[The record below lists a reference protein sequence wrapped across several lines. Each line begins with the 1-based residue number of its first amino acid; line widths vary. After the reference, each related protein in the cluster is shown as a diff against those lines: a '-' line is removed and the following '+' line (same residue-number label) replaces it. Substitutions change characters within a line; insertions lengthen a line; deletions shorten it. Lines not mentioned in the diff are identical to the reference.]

1 VALDLRDLTFAG
13 AALPEPFVKLELEA
27 QLQKFKLL
35 PKLSREES
43 AAFEEA
49 WEVTRRKLRRLGEQ
63 GGPHRVAD
71 HVLAPLAEQLG
82 YTRFAQEDEP
92 VITREGA
99 ESAGWR
105 MVTADGAH
113 GLRAWAVDLGA
124 DLDAPSKRGRA
135 YRFSH
140 ARIAERVLL
149 AKGERVGLL
158 TDGYELRLVLC
169 DPARAG
175 SHVSVRLD
183 RVGGW
188 RGATKVPDS
197 FRLLRAL
204 CAPTGL
210 AKLPELLEQARLS
223 QTRVTKTLRAQ
234 AQDAVLG
241 FVQGVLD
248 DPRNATALAARRAA
262 DPGAL
267 ARDFWRESLLVVYR
281 LLFILRLESASDPA
295 RAFSFASTSLWRNS
309 FSPNTALAPFVR
321 MRLDKGVETG
331 ALLSQGLRTLFRLF
345 EEGLDASEIRITPL
359 GGMLFGTGA
368 APLLTAL
375 AWSEDAVARLL
386 DRLLWTPGARG
397 RERQRVHYGSLEVE
411 DLGRVYEA
419 LLEKEP
425 GLAAEPMCRLRRQKL
440 EVVLPLAQGARY
452 RPATV
457 VDAGGDD
464 DDSDDDDSDDEGAA
478 KKARVEWIE
487 EIPAGRFYLRTGLG
501 RKATGSYYTPDAFVR
516 FLVEKTLGPQVAERS
531 PVDDP
536 QPLALLGIKVL
547 DPAMGSGHFLVGAC
561 RFLAEK
567 LYEACRLCDERA
579 RALREKA
586 DATRDEAEKAR
597 LVAEADALLQR
608 VADLPDPNDELLA
621 YLPSRVAE
629 GAESALSQS
638 KAEAMCRRLV
648 AVHGLYGVDKNPLA
662 VELARLALWL
672 ESYAEGLPL
681 TFLDHR
687 LVCGDSLTGPFVAQL
702 ATMPGG
708 AAAID
713 TTLFGPLTERL
724 LAGRMADALA
734 EITALQAGVGK
745 DLAEVERKR
754 AAKERLDAALAPFR
768 MLASVWSGGVMLGA
782 EVSDDLGYTSLV
794 ALAVQ
799 SEGDPLRAMEALL
812 ADRTRLREMHALG
825 RDAVSYDL
833 TFPEVFWPKGY
844 VGERAGFDAVLG
856 NPPWDAVRRNDD
868 AFFADVDISVL
879 DQKLASHKRD
889 LIEQL
894 LKRVDVR
901 ARYTR
906 YVDALA
912 RRDRVNDRIYAS
924 HQARVGENLAGRGIY
939 DDYILFAERARDVL
953 AAHGRVGVVLPS
965 GFHANEGATGLRRLY
980 LEQSSVEF
988 CYSFENREKL
998 FEIDSRFK
1006 FALIVARR
1014 AAGAGGLS
1022 AAFYLR
1028 DPEVLFSTKWT
1039 PIPYSQDL
1047 LRKAGGDYLS
1057 LLELRSA
1064 LDAECADTM
1073 FRASLP
1079 FGRARRSAGI
1089 VVSQEVNMT
1098 YDAGRFAS
1106 SRDVIGAMDPREPSV
1121 AEDLLLRGYL
1131 PLHEGKTFH
1140 QYTDRWEAPPRY
1152 LVALRDV
1159 ADKPAWI
1166 EAARYFRLA
1175 FRDIAS
1181 STNER
1186 TGIFCIAPPGVL
1198 FGNTAPCERSPS
1210 ERAASVILGL
1220 LGLLD
1225 SYAFDWIL
1233 RQKNAAHVNLFILDG
1248 CPVPSTVFDGSRRAF
1263 LAHGALRLTCNHA
1276 GYAPLW
1282 REQLGDHWRESTP
1295 RESWPVLAGDDAR
1308 WAVRAAIDAV
1318 IAQAYGLTRAQYAHV
1333 LGGFSHKSYPKAP
1346 ALCLERFDELARDGM
1361 DAFVRRWDPYW
1372 DVPLVET
1379 LPKPVIELRVPA
1391 AVAGDAAESG
1401 TQLGFAGIAGGET
1414 GGRRVRKKKE

>member
-1 VALDLRDLTFAG
+1 MALDLRDLTFAG
-13 AALPEPFVKLELEA
+13 AALPEPFVKFELEA

-35 PKLSREES
+35 PRLSREES
-43 AAFEEA
+43 AAQDDAFDHL
-49 WEVTRRKLRRLGEQ
+49 RRKLRRLGQEA
-63 GGPHRVAD
+63 GPHRVAD

-92 VITREGA
+92 VVTREGQ

-105 MVTADGAH
+105 LVTADGAH
-113 GLRAWAVDLGA
+113 ALRAWAVDLGA

-149 AKGERVGLL
+149 AKNERVGIL

-183 RVGGW
+183 KVGGW
-188 RGATKVPDS
+188 RGATKLPDS
-197 FRLLRAL
+197 YRLVRAL
-204 CAPTGL
+204 CAPTGV
-210 AKLPELLEQARLS
+210 ARLPELIELARLS
-223 QTRVTKTLRAQ
+223 QTRVTRTLRAQ

-248 DPRNATALAARRAA
+248 DPRNAETLRARRTG
-262 DPGAL
+262 DHGGL
-267 ARDFWRESLLVVYR
+267 ARDFWREALIVVYR
-281 LLFILRLESASDPA
+281 LLFILRLESTADPA

-309 FSPNTALAPFVR
+309 YSPNTALAPFVR

-331 ALLSQGLRTLFRLF
+331 SLLSQGLRTLFRLF

-359 GGMLFGTGA
+359 GGMLFGAGA
-368 APLLTAL
+368 TPLLASL
-375 AWSEDAVARLL
+375 AWNEDAVARLL
-386 DRLLWTPGARG
+386 DRLLWTPGERG

-425 GLAAEPMCRLRRQKL
+425 GLATEAMCRLRRQKL

-452 RPATV
+452 RPAV
-457 VDAGGDD
+457 VTDTQDDADD
-464 DDSDDDDSDDEGAA
+464 DDADDDDEAGA

-531 PVDDP
+531 PVSDP
-536 QPLALLGIKVL
+536 QPLALLALKVL

-561 RFLAEK
+561 RYLGDK
-567 LYEACRLCDERA
+567 LYEACRLCDELA

-586 DATRDEAEKAR
+586 DATPDPVVKAA
-597 LVAEADALLQR
+597 LFAEADAMLQR

-638 KAEAMCRRLV
+638 RAEAMCRRLV
-648 AVHGLYGVDKNPLA
+648 AVHCLYGVDKNPLA

-708 AAAID
+708 AVPVDIA
-713 TTLFGPLTERL
+713 LVGPLTERL
-724 LAGRMADALA
+724 LAGRMADALT
-734 EITALQAGVGK
+734 EVSALQAGVGK

-754 AAKERLDAALAPFR
+754 AAKDRLDAALAPFR
-768 MLASVWSGGVMLGA
+768 VLASVWSGGVMLGK
-782 EVSDDLGYTSLV
+782 EGSDDLGYTALM

-799 SEGDPLRAMEALL
+799 SEEDPMPAMEALL
-812 ADRTRLREMHALG
+812 RDRAKLREMHTLG

-833 TFPEVFWPKGY
+833 SFPEVFWPKGY

-856 NPPWDAVRRNDD
+856 NPPWDALQPL
-868 AFFADVDISVL
+868 AKEFFASFDLRIL
-879 DQKLASHKRD
+879 DAPTRKERAEVEDRLTKDPTVQ
-889 LIEQL
+889 
-894 LKRVDVR
+894 
-901 ARYTR
+901 ARYTQ
-906 YVDALA
+906 YVDGVEQTKRLVE
-912 RRDRVNDRIYAS
+912 RSFPRVNRS
-924 HQARVGENLAGRGIY
+924 AGNAPSGAVT
-939 DDYILFAERARDVL
+939 DLWQPFAERGFRVL
-953 AAHGRVGVVLPS
+953 RHGGQVGLVVPS
-965 GFHANEGATGLRRLY
+965 AFHANQSATGIRTLYFDEGGLRCC
-980 LEQSSVEF
+980 F
-988 CYSFENREKL
+988 SFENRQKL

-1006 FALIVARR
+1006 FALVVAQRG
-1014 AAGAGGLS
+1014 AGAAKETECG
-1022 AAFYLR
+1022 FYLHDPEWLFQEGRDYIRVSASFIIRHGGPCLTLPELRTPSDVAVFSELGIRSTSFSEVRKLVNVWHARELDMAKNSNLFLPASSLATMGDPR
-1028 DPEVLFSTKWT
+1028 DP
-1039 PIPYSQDL
+1039 
-1047 LRKAGGDYLS
+1047 
-1057 LLELRSA
+1057 SA
-1064 LDAECADTM
+1064 HAKLIDE
-1073 FRASLP
+1073 
-1079 FGRARRSAGI
+1079 GI
-1089 VVSQEVNMT
+1089 
-1098 YDAGRFAS
+1098 
-1106 SRDVIGAMDPREPSV
+1106 I
-1121 AEDLLLRGYL
+1121 L
-1131 PLHEGKTFH
+1131 LHEGKTFH
-1140 QYTDRWEAPPRY
+1140 QYNDHWDEPPRY
-1152 LVALRDV
+1152 LVS
-1159 ADKPAWI
+1159 
-1166 EAARYFRLA
+1166 
-1175 FRDIAS
+1175 AS
-1181 STNER
+1181 SITDRHQWSRAALHFRSAYRKIARSTDER
-1186 TGIFCIAPPGVL
+1186 TSIGCILPPGCL
-1198 FGNTAPCERSPS
+1198 FGDGAPT
-1210 ERAASVILGL
+1210 ERAPQDRASWAMLAVCAAMN
-1220 LGLLD
+1220 
-1225 SYAFDWIL
+1225 SYCFDWGL
-1233 RQKNAAHVNLFILDG
+1233 RARSAANVNEFILDE
-1248 CPVPSTVFDGSRRAF
+1248 CPMPTNIFEDTRRSI
-1263 LAHGALRLTCNHA
+1263 LAHAALRLTCNHA

-1282 REQLGDHWRESTP
+1282 REQLGDLWRESST
-1295 RESWPVLAGDDAR
+1295 RETWPVLSGDDAR

-1318 IAQAYGLTRAQYAHV
+1318 VAQAYGLTRAQYAHV
-1333 LGGFSHKSYPKAP
+1333 LGGFNHKSYPKAP

-1379 LPKPVIELRVPA
+1379 LPKPVIELRVPVA
-1391 AVAGDAAESG
+1391 GAGDAAESG
-1401 TQLGFAGIAGGET
+1401 TQLGLAGIAGGEA
-1414 GGRRVRKKKE
+1414 GGRRVRKKKG

>member
-13 AALPEPFVKLELEA
+13 AALPEPFVKFELEA

-35 PKLSREES
+35 PRLSREES
-43 AAFEEA
+43 AAQDDAFDHL
-49 WEVTRRKLRRLGEQ
+49 RRKLRRLGQEA
-63 GGPHRVAD
+63 GPHRVAD

-92 VITREGA
+92 VVTREGQ

-113 GLRAWAVDLGA
+113 ALRAWAVDLGA

-149 AKGERVGLL
+149 AKNERVGLL

-188 RGATKVPDS
+188 RGATKLPDS
-197 FRLLRAL
+197 YRLVRAL
-204 CAPTGL
+204 CAPTGV
-210 AKLPELLEQARLS
+210 ARLPELIELARLS

-248 DPRNATALAARRAA
+248 DPRNAETLRARRT
-262 DPGAL
+262 DDHGGL
-267 ARDFWRESLLVVYR
+267 ARDFWREALIVVYR
-281 LLFILRLESASDPA
+281 LLFILRLESTADPA

-309 FSPNTALAPFVR
+309 YSPNTALAPFVR

-331 ALLSQGLRTLFRLF
+331 SLLSQGLRTLFRLF

-359 GGMLFGTGA
+359 GGMLFGAGA
-368 APLLTAL
+368 TPLLASL
-375 AWSEDAVARLL
+375 AWNEDAVARLL
-386 DRLLWTPGARG
+386 DRLLWTPGERG

-425 GLAAEPMCRLRRQKL
+425 GLATEAMCRLRRQKL

-452 RPATV
+452 RPAV
-457 VDAGGDD
+457 VTDARDDADD
-464 DDSDDDDSDDEGAA
+464 DDEAEDDDAGA

-531 PVDDP
+531 PVNDP
-536 QPLALLGIKVL
+536 QPLALLALKVL

-561 RFLAEK
+561 RYLGDK
-567 LYEACRLCDERA
+567 LYEACRLCDELA

-586 DATRDEAEKAR
+586 DATPDPVAKAA
-597 LVAEADALLQR
+597 LFAEADAMLQR

-638 KAEAMCRRLV
+638 RAEAMCRRLV
-648 AVHGLYGVDKNPLA
+648 AVHCLYGVDKNPLA

-708 AAAID
+708 AGPMD
-713 TTLFGPLTERL
+713 TALFGPLTERL
-724 LAGRMADALA
+724 LAGRMADALT
-734 EITALQAGVGK
+734 EVSALQAGVGK

-768 MLASVWSGGVMLGA
+768 VLASVWSGGVMLGK
-782 EVSDDLGYTSLV
+782 EGSDDLGYGSLM

-799 SEGDPLRAMEALL
+799 SEADPMPAMEALL
-812 ADRTRLREMHALG
+812 RERARLREMHTLG

-833 TFPEVFWPKGY
+833 SFPEVFWPKGY
-844 VGERAGFDAVLG
+844 VGARAGFDVVLG

-868 AFFADVDISVL
+868 AFFADIDMAIL
-879 DQKLASHKRD
+879 DQRIASEKKRA
-889 LIEQL
+889 IEAVL
-894 LKRVDVR
+894 RRTDVR
-901 ARYTR
+901 EAYARYVT
-906 YVDALA
+906 ALE
-912 RRDRVNDRIYAS
+912 RRDRINDRLYEC

-939 DDYILFAERARDVL
+939 DDYILFAERAQEVL
-953 AAHGRVGVVLPS
+953 RSKARVGIVLPS
-965 GFHANEGATGLRRLY
+965 GFHANEGATGVRRLY
-980 LEQSSVEF
+980 FDKATTEF
-988 CYSFENREKL
+988 CFSFENRKKL
-998 FEIDSRFK
+998 FEIHASFK
-1006 FALIVARR
+1006 FALVVARKDSGDGDMR
-1014 AAGAGGLS
+1014 AG
-1022 AAFYLR
+1022 FYLHE
-1028 DPEVLFSTKWT
+1028 PEVLFALDWQ
-1039 PIPYSQDL
+1039 PIVYA
-1047 LRKAGGDYLS
+1047 RKLIRSAGGAYLT
-1057 LLELRSA
+1057 LLELRSEG
-1064 LDAECADTM
+1064 DAQCATTL
-1073 FRASLP
+1073 FQSTVP
-1079 FGRARRSAGI
+1079 FGQLRRTIG
-1089 VVSQEVNMT
+1089 VMVSQEVNMT
-1098 YDAGRFAS
+1098 YDASRFS
-1106 SRDVIGAMDPREPSV
+1106 SARTVAGGQDARDPAVSER
-1121 AEDLLLRGYL
+1121 LRAQGYL

-1140 QYTDRWEAPPRY
+1140 QYTDRWEDPPRY
-1152 LVALRDV
+1152 VVALSAV
-1159 ADKPAWI
+1159 VEKTAWL
-1166 EAARYFRLA
+1166 EAAGHYRLA

-1198 FGNTAPCERSPS
+1198 FGNTAPCERNPAD
-1210 ERAASVILGL
+1210 RASATTLEILA
-1220 LGLLD
+1220 LLD
-1225 SYAFDWIL
+1225 SYPFDWIL

-1248 CPVPSTVFDGSRRAF
+1248 CPVPPSALEAPRAGF
-1263 LAHGALRLTCNHA
+1263 LAHAALRLTCNHA

-1282 REQLGDHWRESTP
+1282 HEQLGDLWRESSP
-1295 RESWPVLAGDDAR
+1295 RETWPVLGGDDAR

-1318 IAQAYGLTRAQYAHV
+1318 VAQAYGLTRAQYAHV

-1391 AVAGDAAESG
+1391 AGAGDAAETG
-1401 TQLGFAGIAGGET
+1401 TQLGLAGIAGGET